1 MKVRL
6 LAALLV
12 LCLPLSGCAAL
23 LDRPYA
29 VVEPHAE
36 HPVTGEDP
44 STLRAG
50 NYSEL
55 VSAVLYLV
63 SQCME
68 EGVIQ
73 LVDYE
78 GDVGADLNAACLEVA
93 VEDPLGAYAV
103 EFIKNEYTRIL
114 SSYEAHITISF
125 RRTPEQIRSLVNVT
139 GATAIRREMGDALTN
154 FAPELALRVGY
165 FTGNERSIAELIRQA
180 YYDTPAAALGMP
192 EFTVT
197 LYPDQGS
204 QRVVEIVLTYPQE
217 AEALRRKS
225 AELLEAAGDAL
236 IPLSDQ
242 HFSQRRRAELL
253 LELLPEVVRWNSTPQ
268 EDGSPRNT
276 AWDALV
282 GEGADQEGL
291 ALAFRLLCTQLG
303 LECTVTQGTRSGAP
317 HFWNTLILN
326 GEEWY
331 ADLTLEDYTQLRT
344 GEELALL
351 GYGWSGRPELPEVP
365 AAGAGQER
373 NAVLPQMLQK

>member
-1 MKVRL
+1 MKARILAPL
-6 LAALLV
+6 LALSLL
-12 LCLPLSGCAAL
+12 LSGCAAL

-68 EGVIQ
+68 EGLIQ

-93 VEDPLGAYAV
+93 AEDPLGAYAV

-114 SSYEAHITISF
+114 SSYEAHIDISY
-125 RRTPEQIRSLVNVT
+125 RRAPEQIRSLVNVT
-139 GATAIRREMGDALTN
+139 GTTAIRQEMGDALTD
-154 FAPELALRVGY
+154 FVPELALRVGY
-165 FTGNERSIAELIRQA
+165 FTGNERSIADLIRQA

-192 EFTVT
+192 EFTVA

-204 QRVVEIVLTYPQE
+204 QRVVEIILTYPQE
-217 AEALRRKS
+217 PEALRRKS
-225 AELLEAAGDAL
+225 AELLEAAEAAL
-236 IPLSDQ
+236 IPLRDQ
-242 HFSQRRRAELL
+242 QFSQRRRTEQL
-253 LELLPEVVRWNSTPQ
+253 LELLPEVIRWNGSPH

-282 GEGADQEGL
+282 GEGANQEGL
-291 ALAFRLLCTQLG
+291 ALAFRLLCDQLN
-303 LECTVTQGTRSGAP
+303 LECAVIQGSWNGAP

-326 GEEWY
+326 GEAWFV
-331 ADLTLEDYTQLRT
+331 DLTLEDYAHLRT

-351 GYGWSGRPELPEVP
+351 GYDWSGRPEVSPTSGGGVGEI
-365 AAGAGQER
+365 AR
-373 NAVLPQMLQK
+373 NLKNNT